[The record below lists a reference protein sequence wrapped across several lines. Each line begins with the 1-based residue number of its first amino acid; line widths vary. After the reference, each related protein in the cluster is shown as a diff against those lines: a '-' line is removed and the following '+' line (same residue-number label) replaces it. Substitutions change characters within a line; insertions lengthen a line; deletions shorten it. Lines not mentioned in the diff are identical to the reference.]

1 MPRTDK
7 PMRKRE
13 IDAIEAPKK
22 LRVCE
27 LCGSNYKLGSRT
39 THKKFC
45 GNCADSKTKIAGHAK
60 NTRKRLAEKGFFGTL
75 PEQISEYEAEV
86 MLRGQELLDAY
97 VVTMKQY
104 GQQSNETLM
113 TLRAPELNIDEH
125 EATNE
130 FTPFLK
136 QMFLNLYIKMP
147 RQDIFILEHLGIS
160 EQRYKK
166 DLKEYSA
173 FSDAVLECDRKHFK
187 LLELI
192 SIHNAMSPKA
202 TSERIFHLKAGDPA
216 RYRESYKGDTFNMG
230 QMNIVVSSNIRG
242 LGIEK
247 NAVAG
252 GGKHKK

>member
-7 PMRKRE
+7 PMRKKER
-13 IDAIEAPKK
+13 DAIEDPKK
-22 LRVCE
+22 LRVCL
-27 LCGSNYKLGSRT
+27 LCGSNYRLGDRTLNKKMCQNCHDEKMKISR
-39 THKKFC
+39 
-45 GNCADSKTKIAGHAK
+45 HAK
-60 NTRKRLAEKGFFGTL
+60 NTRARLSEKGFFGSL
-75 PEQISEYEAEV
+75 PEQISEYESDV
-86 MLRGQELLDAY
+86 MLKGQELLDAY
-97 VVTMKQY
+97 VATMKQY

-113 TLRAPELNIDEH
+113 TLRAPELVIDEH

-160 EQRYKK
+160 EKRYRM
-166 DLKEYSA
+166 DLKDYPA
-173 FSDAVLECDRKHFK
+173 FQDAVEECDRKHFK

-230 QMNIVVSSNIRG
+230 QMNIHISSNIRG
-242 LGIEK
+242 LGIPSNK
-247 NAVAG
+247 IAG
-252 GGKHKK
+252 GKSGK

>member
-13 IDAIEAPKK
+13 IDAIEGPKK

-27 LCGSNYKLGSRT
+27 LCGSNYKLGDRVVD
-39 THKKFC
+39 KKFC
-45 GNCADSKTKIAGHAK
+45 QRCHDDKRSVAGKAK
-60 NTRKRLAEKGFFGTL
+60 NARNRLTEKGFFGSL
-75 PEQISEYEAEV
+75 PEQISEYEADV
-86 MLRGQELLDAY
+86 MLKGQELLDAY
-97 VVTMKQY
+97 VATMKQY

-113 TLRAPELNIDEH
+113 TLRAPDLHIAEH

-160 EQRYKK
+160 EVRYKK
-166 DLKEYSA
+166 DLKKYDA
-173 FSDAVLECDRKHFK
+173 FSEAVLECDRKHFK

-216 RYRESYKGDTFNMG
+216 RYRESYKGDTFNLG

-247 NAVAG
+247 NAIAG